1 MATARKKGK
10 GYEIRVFCGL
20 DINNKRI
27 DKSMT
32 WIPEQSMTPKQIE
45 KELDRQKVLFEEQV
59 KNGILPDKN
68 IRFCDFSKRW
78 MDEYAK
84 INLAIKTYAR
94 YEIYLERIN
103 QAIGHFKLKD
113 LKPLHLNSFYRNLEE
128 DGVNKRSK
136 GKLAPKTVRDHH
148 MVISTILS
156 TAVKWQL
163 LDQNVAKR
171 ADPPGVPHKEI
182 SYLNEAETKD
192 MIIALADEPIHYRA
206 MIILLIHTGLRRG
219 ELCGLEWKD
228 FDFEKKQMRVTRS
241 SQYIG
246 NKTMITKEPKTQS
259 GIRELSIGNTVCQI
273 LREYRLY
280 QLQERFKIGDQWN
293 DTDRLFTQW
302 NGLPI
307 HPDTVTDWFRKFIIK
322 NRFRYV
328 TLHSLR
334 HTNATLMLAEGVDI
348 ATLSKR
354 LGHANTSTSL
364 NVYAHALRS
373 RDTEAADKLE
383 DVLTIRAKAM

>member
-1 MATARKKGK
+1 MW
-10 GYEIRVFCGL
+10 V
-20 DINNKRI
+20 
-27 DKSMT
+27 
-32 WIPEQSMTPKQIE
+32 PESGMTPKQIE
-45 KELDRQKVLFEEQV
+45 KELERQKILFEEQV
-59 KNGILPDKN
+59 KTGILPDKN
-68 IRFCDFSKRW
+68 IRFCDFAKRW

-94 YEIYLERIN
+94 YEIFLDRIN
-103 QAIGHFKLKD
+103 QAIGHIKLKD
-113 LKPLHLNSFYRNLEE
+113 LKPLHLNQFYRNLEE
-128 DGVNKRSK
+128 DGVNKRTK

-148 MVISTILS
+148 MVISTILA

-163 LDQNVAKR
+163 LDQNVAKN

-182 SYLNEAETKD
+182 SYLNETETRD
-192 MIIALADEPIHYRA
+192 MILALEKEPIHYRT

-228 FDFEKKQMRVTRS
+228 FDLDEKRMRIVRS

-246 NKTMITKEPKTQS
+246 NKTIVPKEPKTKS
-259 GIRELSIGNTVCQI
+259 GIRELSIGATVCQM
-273 LREYRLY
+273 LREYRFW
-280 QLQERFKIGDQWN
+280 QTQERFKVGDQWN

-307 HPDTVTDWFRKFIIK
+307 HPDTVTDWFKKFILK
-322 NRFRYV
+322 NKFPYV

-354 LGHANTSTSL
+354 LGHANTATSL
-364 NVYAHALRS
+364 NIYAHALRS
-373 RDTEAADKLE
+373 KDTEAADKLE
-383 DVLTIRAKAM
+383 NALNIQSKAV